1 MLPLV
6 SVVGQMTSDTTTQVL
21 FIKSSFWQNWNL
33 LIVGQTFSTW
43 IIFSRLKRVFKI
55 WKRGGNQGK
64 PLQYPQIHGP
74 RPKCSFYS
82 ADILLFF
89 PTPYSP
95 TLLWFTTLQLVKLL
109 FLDPSLADKCLPHIL
124 VYLYLCICICVF
136 LYLYFSRSL
145 SHTLSLSQISV
156 RHTPPTWKTVGW
168 CISWWMIYITF
179 T

>member
-1 MLPLV
+1 M

-33 LIVGQTFSTW
+33 LIVGQTFSAW
-43 IIFSRLKRVFKI
+43 IIFSRLKAVFKI

-82 ADILLFF
+82 AAILLFF

-109 FLDPSLADKCLPHIL
+109 FLDPSLADKCLPHIC
-124 VYLYLCICICVF
+124 VYVFVYFCICLFVF
-136 LYLYFSRSL
+136 FQIPL
-145 SHTLSLSQISV
+145 SHTLALTDKCSPHSANMKNSRLVHFLMNDLYCFYLNILLQ
-156 RHTPPTWKTVGW
+156 
-168 CISWWMIYITF
+168 
-179 T
+179 